1 MRTAY
6 LSALGMMGRRH
17 LLGLVRAGFSVS
29 ASDPNPVVFDM
40 ARIELLKA
48 GLPED
53 SLKAVPLPGGNYDV
67 AIFAET
73 TLDRLFNF
81 QRFLSLASAEK
92 ILLEKPLSAN
102 PEEFLAFVASAT
114 HYGVEAK
121 TQVNFIRRTW
131 AHVQQLTSLCAN
143 ESSFSVTLNGGA
155 IGLGCMGIH
164 YLDTFLALCSDEVP
178 NVVWSALS
186 DQAIASGRGSEFE
199 DFGADFVLKGS
210 RGKLLASLEAGSSAN
225 VVMTVR
231 GAHFM
236 AQVDYADRQWKLAQR
251 KPDSRL
257 PNYKY
262 GADYQVIEQC
272 KLELPTMDSV
282 TELWALDRLQLS
294 PLARA
299 IEPHL
304 LLDGILRAGGALPPY
319 RFT

>member
-17 LLGLVRAGFSVS
+17 LMGLVRAGFIVS
-29 ASDPNPVVFDM
+29 ASDPNPLTFEI
-40 ARIELLKA
+40 ARNELLNA

-53 SLKAVPLPGGNYDV
+53 SLKLVSLPDGAYDI

-73 TLDRLFNF
+73 TKDRLFNF
-81 QRFLSLASAEK
+81 QRFLSLASAKK

-102 PEEFLAFVASAT
+102 PEEFLTFVVLAT
-114 HYGVEAK
+114 QYGVEAK

-131 AHVQQLTSLCAN
+131 THVQHLISLCAN
-143 ESSFSVTLNGGA
+143 EKSFSVTLNGGA

-164 YLDTFLALCSDEVP
+164 YIDTFLAFCSDEMP
-178 NVVWSALS
+178 SVVWSTLS
-186 DQAIASGRGSEFE
+186 KEGIASGRGSDFE
-199 DFGADFVLKGS
+199 DFGADFILKGS
-210 RGKLLASLEAGSSAN
+210 RGKLFASLEAGSSAN

-231 GAHFM
+231 GSHFI
-236 AQVDYADRQWKLAQR
+236 AQVDYADREWKLAQR
-251 KPDSRL
+251 KPESKL

-262 GADYQVIEQC
+262 GADYRIIEQC
-272 KLELPTMDSV
+272 KLQLPTMDSV

-294 PLARA
+294 PLVSA

-304 LLDGILRAGGALPPY
+304 LLERILRIGGALPPY

>member
-17 LLGLVRAGFSVS
+17 LLGLVRAGFAVS
-29 ASDPNPVVFDM
+29 ASDPNPVVFEI
-40 ARIELLKA
+40 ARNELLKA
-48 GLPED
+48 GLSSD
-53 SLKAVPLPGGNYDV
+53 SLNAVQLPGGSYDV

-81 QRFLSLASAEK
+81 QRFLSLARAEK
-92 ILLEKPLSAN
+92 MLLEKPLSAN
-102 PEEFLAFVASAT
+102 PKEFIEFVASAT
-114 HYGVEAK
+114 QYSVDAK

-131 AHVQQLTSLCAN
+131 EHVQRLIILCAA

-164 YLDTFLALCSDEVP
+164 YLDTFIALCGDEVP
-178 NVVWSALS
+178 DVVWSSLS
-186 DQAIASGRGSEFE
+186 DQGVASGRGSQFE
-199 DFGADFVLKGS
+199 DFGADFVLKGR

-236 AQVDYADRQWKLAQR
+236 AQVDYADRQWKLALR
-251 KPDSRL
+251 KPDSTL

-272 KLELPTMDSV
+272 KLDLPAMDSV

-294 PLARA
+294 PLQRA
-299 IEPHL
+299 IGPHL
-304 LLDGILRAGGALPPY
+304 LLDGILRAGGAQPPY
-319 RFT
+319 KYT